1 MISVQNGVRRSA
13 RIPMNKA
20 VQVSGVNVEG
30 RDFAADASTLQLS
43 QHGAMIVVKQGLV
56 PDQEVG
62 LFNPETAR
70 EEDARVVAMLH
81 DERGSYTYGVEFL
94 DPEVD
99 FWNITFP
106 AVDSFATSSSTESG
120 KTNQPKPMAKTQISE
135 TNVRPMKAVTALDPA
150 LLKPLLIAEIRPSNL
165 VPARKLEIRDY
176 SILLKCPYDNQD
188 QWIILRGRREPL
200 TEILATRWSFDCPM
214 HGALLD
220 YPVIANEGA
229 VKQSA
234 SAKDGNLG
242 FAEMEEFYAKGRVG
256 NASRVQTRYP
266 EARRVWVRGMD
277 AMGNPFMQS
286 TLSINISRNG
296 ARLQGLGFLAGT
308 GIELELKRNW
318 KKALYQVVWIGHPG
332 SGLAQQVGMVCLQPE
347 KNVWGLI

>member
-13 RIPMNKA
+13 RIPINKP

-30 RDFAADASTLQLS
+30 RDFAADASTLLLS

-70 EEDARVVAMLH
+70 EEDARVVAMLR

-106 AVDSFATSSSTESG
+106 AVDSFATSSAESRM
-120 KTNQPKPMAKTQISE
+120 THQPEPIAKTPISE
-135 TNVRPMKAVTALDPA
+135 TKVHPMKALTAFEPGV
-150 LLKPLLIAEIRPSNL
+150 LKPLLIAEIRPSNL
-165 VPARKLEIRDY
+165 VSVRKLEIRDY

-188 QWIILRGRREPL
+188 QWIILRGRSEPL
-200 TEILATRWSFDCPM
+200 TEILATRWSFDCAV
-214 HGALLD
+214 HGALLE

-229 VKQSA
+229 VKQAA
-234 SAKDGNLG
+234 SAKDSNLG
-242 FAEMEEFYAKGRVG
+242 FAEMEGFYAKGRVG
-256 NASRVQTRYP
+256 NASRVQTRFP
-266 EARRVWVRGMD
+266 EARRVWVRGVD
-277 AMGNPFMQS
+277 ALGNPFMQS

-318 KKALYQVVWIGHPG
+318 KKALYQVVWIGHSG

-347 KNVWGLI
+347 KNVWGLT